1 MAKFIYRMQSILDI
15 KVKLETQA
23 RMQFATAKHALDEEE
38 EKLEKLKRRKEAYIE
53 EARKNRQDNTL
64 NVQALRDSK
73 TAIQTMDEFIV
84 TQNEQVEAAAQKVEK
99 AREYLEELMKERK
112 THEKLREKAFEEFKM
127 EINHEEGKEVDELT
141 SYTYGQKQI
150 GNKQ

>member
-23 RMQFATAKHALDEEE
+23 RMQFAAAKHALDEEE

-53 EARKNRQDNTL
+53 AARKERQDTL
-64 NVQALRDSK
+64 SVQALRDSK
-73 TAIQTMDEFIV
+73 MAIQTMDEFIV